1 LNPFIE
7 QFLIEG
13 RELVEQ
19 AINDLL
25 ALETHPG
32 EVAHLDGVFRAVHT
46 LKGSAGIVDFAAM
59 ARGLHAAED
68 ALSATRAGTRPL
80 TPTLI
85 SDCLSALDQVVRWL
99 DAIEASGGEPPADV
113 DAGADAMVARFVR
126 EPAGVAAVPRPV
138 IDEGEIVALDQAA
151 PDMTAVCRE
160 ILAAQHLMLDVAE
173 PRGLPGHLASAGR
186 VVANVL
192 RHIGRPAGTGEIP
205 AGSEAAGDPAPLITA
220 IQAIL
225 AATATTARA
234 DIVADTAAELTDRT
248 RPTPEV
254 AAPEAAAPEV
264 GAPEVAVQ
272 DVAVRALRVEVERI
286 DTLVRL
292 AGELA
297 VIKSA
302 IGLLCGPSQTV
313 GDFGELAARL
323 KDQHGR
329 LDRVTTDL
337 RHAVLRI
344 RVLPLRDVF
353 QRFPRVV
360 RDLGNSLGKP
370 IRLVTVGDDTEADK
384 EIVESLFEPL
394 LHVLRNAADHGLED
408 ANERVAAG
416 KPALGTIRL
425 RAARSGEQV
434 IVEVEDDGRGIDV
447 ERIRV
452 LAEQRGVA
460 NAATLAA
467 MGKAEIVDLIFTP
480 SFSTA
485 ARVTTVSGRGVG
497 MDAVRTAVGR
507 LGGSAGVES
516 RAGQGTTVRFV
527 LPFTL
532 LITRIITVE
541 ADGQMFGIPLDRVM
555 ETVRIGKGQ
564 IMPVG
569 AARAF
574 ALRNRIV
581 PLFNLATIVG
591 TEPERP
597 CANEVVV
604 VVITMGGDLA
614 GLMVERLGERIDA
627 MLKPMD
633 GLLSGTAGIA
643 GTTLLGDGQVL
654 IVLDV
659 QELLR

>member
-1 LNPFIE
+1 MNPFIE

-19 AINDLL
+19 AVSDLL

-32 EVAHLDGVFRAVHT
+32 EAARLDGVFRVVHT
-46 LKGSAGIVDFAAM
+46 LKGSAGIINFAAM

-68 ALSATRAGTRPL
+68 TLSAARTGVLPM

-85 SDCLSALDQVVRWL
+85 GDCLSALDQVTRWL
-99 DAIEASGGEPPADV
+99 DAIEASGGELPGDA
-113 DAGADAMVARFVR
+113 DAGADAMVAQFVPG
-126 EPAGVAAVPRPV
+126 PAAAAAAAISPLAT
-138 IDEGEIVALDQAA
+138 DEVESVALDQAT
-151 PDMTAVCRE
+151 PDPTALCRE
-160 ILAAQHLMLDVAE
+160 ILEAQQLMLDVSE
-173 PRGLPGHLASAGR
+173 PRGFPGHLASAAR

-192 RHIGRPAGTGEIP
+192 RHIGRPEGTGEAL
-205 AGSEAAGDPAPLITA
+205 AGVEAAGDPAPLIAT
-220 IQAIL
+220 IRTIL
-225 AATATTARA
+225 AG
-234 DIVADTAAELTDRT
+234 ISAAPGPDGAHTLGDNT
-248 RPTPEV
+248 RPSQELS
-254 AAPEAAAPEV
+254 
-264 GAPEVAVQ
+264 
-272 DVAVRALRVEVERI
+272 VRALRVDVERI

-292 AGELA
+292 AGELM

-302 IGLLCGPSQTV
+302 IGLLCGLSETV
-313 GDFGELAARL
+313 ADRGELVARL
-323 KDQHGR
+323 KDQYGQ
-329 LDRVTTDL
+329 LDRLATGL
-337 RHAVLRI
+337 QHAVLRI
-344 RVLPLRDVF
+344 RVLPMRDVF

-360 RDLGNSLGKP
+360 RDLGSRLGKP
-370 IRLVTVGDDTEADK
+370 IQLVTEGDDTEADK

-408 ANERVAAG
+408 TDERISAG

-447 ERIRV
+447 EQIRV
-452 LAEQRGVA
+452 LAERGGVA
-460 NAATLAA
+460 SAATLT
-467 MGKAEIVDLIFTP
+467 MMNEAEVVDLIFTP
-480 SFSTA
+480 GFSTA

-497 MDAVRTAVGR
+497 MDAVRAAVGR
-507 LGGSAGVES
+507 LGGSVGVES
-516 RAGQGTTVRFV
+516 RTGKGTTVRFV

-541 ADGQMFGIPLDRVM
+541 AGGQMFGIPLDCVI
-555 ETVRIGKGQ
+555 ETVQIGKGQ

-569 AARAF
+569 AAHAF
-574 ALRNRIV
+574 ALRKQIV
-581 PLFNLATIVG
+581 PLFDLAAVVG
-591 TEPERP
+591 TEQGWSF
-597 CANEVVV
+597 ADEVVV
-604 VVITMGGDLA
+604 MVIAMGGDLV
-614 GLMVERLGERIDA
+614 GLAVERLGDRIDA

-643 GTTLLGDGQVL
+643 GTTLLGDGRVL

>member
-19 AINDLL
+19 AVSDLL

-32 EVAHLDGVFRAVHT
+32 DSARLDGVFRAVHT

-68 ALSATRAGTRPL
+68 ALSAARAGVHPL
-80 TPTLI
+80 TPALI
-85 SDCLSALDQVVRWL
+85 GGCLSALDQVTRWL
-99 DAIEASGGEPPADV
+99 DAIEASGGELPGDADV
-113 DAGADAMVARFVR
+113 GADAMVAQFVPG
-126 EPAGVAAVPRPV
+126 PAAAAATPPLA
-138 IDEGEIVALDQAA
+138 IDEVESVALDQPA
-151 PDMTAVCRE
+151 PDMTPLCRE
-160 ILAAQHLMLDVAE
+160 ILEAQQLMLDVSE
-173 PRGLPGHLASAGR
+173 PRGFSGHLASAGR

-192 RHIGRPAGTGEIP
+192 RHIGRPEGTGEAL
-205 AGSEAAGDPAPLITA
+205 AGVESVGDPAPLIAT
-220 IQAIL
+220 IRTIL
-225 AATATTARA
+225 AGTSAASGA
-234 DIVADTAAELTDRT
+234 DGAHTLRDNT
-248 RPTPEV
+248 RPAQEV
-254 AAPEAAAPEV
+254 S
-264 GAPEVAVQ
+264 
-272 DVAVRALRVEVERI
+272 VRALRVDVERI

-292 AGELA
+292 AGELM

-302 IGLLCGPSQTV
+302 IGLLCGLSETV
-313 GDFGELAARL
+313 ADRGELVARL
-323 KDQHGR
+323 KDQHGQ
-329 LDRVTTDL
+329 LDRLATGL
-337 RHAVLRI
+337 QHAVLRI

-360 RDLGNSLGKP
+360 RDLGSSLGKP
-370 IRLVTVGDDTEADK
+370 IRLVTEGDETEADK

-394 LHVLRNAADHGLED
+394 LHVLRNATDHGLED
-408 ANERVAAG
+408 ADERISAG

-452 LAEQRGVA
+452 LAERHGVA
-460 NAATLAA
+460 SAATLTT
-467 MGKAEIVDLIFTP
+467 MNDAEVVDLIFTP
-480 SFSTA
+480 GFSTA
-485 ARVTTVSGRGVG
+485 TRVTTVSGRGVG
-497 MDAVRTAVGR
+497 MDAVRAAVGR
-507 LGGSAGVES
+507 LGGSVGVES
-516 RAGQGTTVRFV
+516 RTGKGTTVRFV

-541 ADGQMFGIPLDRVM
+541 AGGQMFGIPLDCVI
-555 ETVRIGKGQ
+555 ETVQIGKGQ

-569 AARAF
+569 AAHAF
-574 ALRNRIV
+574 ALRKQIV
-581 PLFNLATIVG
+581 PLFDLAAVVG
-591 TEPERP
+591 TEQGRSF
-597 CANEVVV
+597 ADEVVV
-604 VVITMGGDLA
+604 MVIAMGGDLV
-614 GLMVERLGERIDA
+614 GLAVERLGDRIDA

-643 GTTLLGDGQVL
+643 GTTLLGDGRVL